1 MEGKGEGE
9 GNVKIFIH
17 GTKARD
23 TRVVNN
29 LKRSRPPRH
38 GFARRF
44 RSAVKRS
51 QLKFLQS
58 HGRSSPLRHPPLLQ
72 TIRNGIKSD
81 SIDSQEIFV
90 KKKKKKKKITY
101 LWKSLKLML
110 KFLLRFFFFFF
121 RYEEECKYDFPCG
134 FLIQEFR

>member
-17 GTKARD
+17 GTKAQD

-58 HGRSSPLRHPPLLQ
+58 RGRSSPLRHPPLLQ

-90 KKKKKKKKITY
+90 KKKKKKKKVTY

-110 KFLLRFFFFFF
+110 KFLLLFFFFFLDTKKNANMIF
-121 RYEEECKYDFPCG
+121 LVDF
-134 FLIQEFR
+134 